1 MAVGV
6 SRMRF
11 RVLGPM
17 QVWHGDGWQA
27 IRAAQPRVV
36 LAVLLAEAGQVV
48 SADRL
53 VDELW
58 GEHPPR
64 TALNTIQGYV
74 ARLRKLLGDGSETRL
89 LTRDRGYVLEIAE
102 GALDS
107 HVFERLVE
115 AGQRS
120 VAAGDLS
127 AGVAQLVEALA
138 LWRGPA
144 LHDVPPSPAV
154 TAEVNRLEQR
164 RLTALEAR
172 LGAELALGRH
182 RETVDELQ
190 RLVAEYPLREQL
202 RAHLMLAMYRCGRRA
217 EALDVYRQGRAVLVA
232 ELGMEPGPE
241 LRELERAI
249 LADDKALAGGT
260 TARRVTPAQIPARVA
275 GFTGRQDLLRQLDD
289 LLPNGG
295 APVIVTIAGTP
306 GVGKT
311 ALAVHWA
318 HRVRDRFG
326 DGQLYVNLRG
336 YAAGE
341 PVRPIDALARFLH
354 ALGVPADQCPTDV
367 EEAAAL
373 YRSVLADRRMFV
385 LLDNAHHP
393 DQVRPLL
400 PGAAGCLVLVTS
412 RDALTGLVARDG
424 ARGLRLDVLTPAEAR
439 ELLTYLLGADRVRT
453 EERAVAELAEL
464 CAYLP
469 LALRITAANLGEHT
483 VAEYGELLRA
493 GNRLAALQVDGDEQA
508 AVRAAFDLSYA
519 ALPEDARRLFRL
531 LGLVPGADVTVEAV
545 AALAGVDLAT
555 ADRLLT
561 RLAAAHLVDAHP
573 SDRYGCHDLLR
584 LYASERVEQEDTEAD
599 RDDAEKRL
607 YDWYLHTVDAAA
619 TLLYPQ
625 MRRLTLP
632 PADLGEA
639 PGTAFADNTQALA
652 WLDAERHNLVAIVA
666 HRPLPVVGLL
676 ADALRGYF
684 WLRMY
689 TVDWLAVANAG
700 LTAAEAC
707 DDLTAQTGALLS
719 LADANFKQGHY
730 QQAID
735 FSTRALDTARRT
747 GWTDGEAAALNNLGN
762 LHNLSGR
769 PGEAAEFHRT
779 ALALNQRIGRLPS
792 QFNNLGNLGITY
804 QHLGELRTALA
815 RYNDA
820 LAISRK
826 IGSLHGEAAMLS
838 VLGWVL
844 YDLGQLGEANDHLRL
859 ALTKHHEVGDRSAE
873 VDTRNR
879 LAAVLCDTGELS
891 AGLEQAQAALTL
903 ARDIAFRHGEVDAL
917 NVLGMIHLRLGHLGT
932 AVDFHQQALG
942 LARDTAHRY
951 AEVGALIGLALARR
965 DGMAARQAVDLAGKV
980 GYRVLEA
987 QARNAMAEILLD
999 RDEFAEA
1006 AELASQAL
1014 AAHRET
1020 GHRRGEA
1027 EALVVLGGVADR
1039 TGDPDR
1045 AQTRRREAAALLA
1058 DIGAAEPGTVHS
1070 SGRGLGW
1077 TSAGSVPR
1085 SGRGDHR
1092 YGE

>member
-1 MAVGV
+1 
-6 SRMRF
+6 
-11 RVLGPM
+11 M
-17 QVWHGDGWQA
+17 QVWHGDGWLS

-36 LAVLLAEAGQVV
+36 LAVLLAHTGQVV

-74 ARLRKLLGDGSETRL
+74 ARLRKLIGDGPETRL
-89 LTRDRGYVLEIAE
+89 LTRDRGYLLEVADGE
-102 GALDS
+102 LDS

-127 AGVAQLVEALA
+127 GGVARLVDALD

-144 LHDVPPSPAV
+144 LHDVPASPVV
-154 TAEVNRLEQR
+154 TAEANRLEQR

-182 RETVDELQ
+182 LETVDELA

-202 RAHLMLAMYRCGRRA
+202 RCHLMLAMYRCGRRA
-217 EALDVYRQGRAVLVA
+217 EALDVYRNGRAVLVA

-249 LADDKALAGGT
+249 LADDRALAGRT
-260 TARRVTPAQIPARVA
+260 VTASRVTPAQVPADVS
-275 GFTGRQDLLRQLDD
+275 GFTGRHVLLNQLDT
-289 LLPNGG
+289 LLPSRGPAVG
-295 APVIVTIAGTP
+295 IVTIAGTP

-354 ALGVPADQCPTDV
+354 ALGVPAEQVPTDV
-367 EEAAAL
+367 DEAAAL
-373 YRSVLADRRMFV
+373 YRSVLADRRMLV

-400 PGAAGCLVLVTS
+400 PGAPGCLVLVTS

-424 ARGLRLDVLTPAEAR
+424 ARGLRLDVLAPDEAR
-439 ELLTYLLGADRVRT
+439 ALLTYLLGADRVQAESAEVT
-453 EERAVAELAEL
+453 ELAGL

-469 LALRITAANLGEHT
+469 LALRITAANLGDHT
-483 VAEYGELLRA
+483 VAEYCDLLRV
-493 GNRLAALQVDGDEQA
+493 GNRLAALQIDGDELA

-519 ALPEDARRLFRL
+519 ALPDDVRRLFRL
-531 LGLVPGADVTVEAV
+531 LGLVPGPDVTAEAA
-545 AALAGVDLAT
+545 AALSGIAVDT
-555 ADRLLT
+555 AERLLA
-561 RLAAAHLVDAHP
+561 RLAAAHLVDAHAGN
-573 SDRYGCHDLLR
+573 RYGCHDLLR
-584 LYASERVEQEDTEAD
+584 LYSDERGEQEDGPAL
-599 RDDAEKRL
+599 RDDAVRRL
-607 YDWYLHTVDAAA
+607 YDWYLRTVDAAA
-619 TLLYPQ
+619 TLVYPQ

-632 PADLGEA
+632 PADLGDT
-639 PGTAFADNTQALA
+639 PSSSFADNTQALA
-652 WLDAERHNLVAIVA
+652 WLDAERHNLVAAVR
-666 HRPLPVVGLL
+666 HRPLPVVALL
-676 ADALRGYF
+676 ADSLRGYF

-700 LTAAEAC
+700 LASAEESG
-707 DDLTAQTGALLS
+707 DLTAQTGALLS
-719 LADANFKQGHY
+719 LADANFKQGNN

-735 FSTRALDTARRT
+735 FSARALDTARET
-747 GWTDGEAAALNNLGN
+747 GWAEGEAAALNNLGN
-762 LHNLSGR
+762 LHNASGR
-769 PGEAAEFHRT
+769 PRDAVVFHRT
-779 ALALNQRIGRLPS
+779 ALALNQRTGRLPN
-792 QFNNLGNLGITY
+792 QIGNLANLGISY
-804 QHLGELRTALA
+804 QHLGDLRAALG
-815 RYNDA
+815 RHGDA

-826 IGSLHGEAAMLS
+826 IGSGHTEAVNLADLGS
-838 VLGWVL
+838 VLH
-844 YDLGQLGEANDHLRL
+844 DLGQYSEAMAHLQS
-859 ALTKHHEVGDRSAE
+859 ALTMHREVGDRGAE
-873 VDTRNR
+873 VETSNG
-879 LAAVLCDTGELS
+879 LAAVLRD
-891 AGLEQAQAALTL
+891 AGDHNAALEHAQAALTL
-903 ARDIAFRHGEVDAL
+903 ARAIPYPPGEVDAL
-917 NVLGMIHLRLGHLGT
+917 NTLGTIHLCLGHRST
-932 AVDFHQQALG
+932 AVDHHRQAQA

-951 AEVGALIGLALARR
+951 GETHALIGLAAARW
-965 DGMAARQAVDLAGKV
+965 DQEAARQAVELANKV
-980 GYRVLEA
+980 GYLVLEGRA
-987 QARNAMAEILLD
+987 KTVLAAILAGQ
-999 RDEFAEA
+999 EQFAEA
-1006 AELASQAL
+1006 AVLAEEAL
-1014 AAHRET
+1014 AVQRET
-1020 GHRRGEA
+1020 GHRLGEA
-1027 EALVVLGGVADR
+1027 EALLVLGGVADR

-1045 AQTRRREAAALLA
+1045 ALARRRDAATLLA
-1058 DIGAAEPGTVHS
+1058 DIGAAEPDTAHS

-1085 SGRGDHR
+1085 TGGHDAK
-1092 YGE
+1092 

>member
-1 MAVGV
+1 
-6 SRMRF
+6 
-11 RVLGPM
+11 M
-17 QVWHGDGWQA
+17 QVWHGDGWLS

-36 LAVLLAEAGQVV
+36 LAVLLAHAGQVV

-74 ARLRKLLGDGSETRL
+74 ARLRKLLGDGPETRL
-89 LTRDRGYVLEIAE
+89 LTRDRGYLLELADGE
-102 GALDS
+102 LDS

-115 AGQRS
+115 AGQRG
-120 VAAGDLS
+120 VAAGDLDG
-127 AGVAQLVEALA
+127 GVRRLVEALD

-144 LHDVPPSPAV
+144 LHDVPASPVV
-154 TAEVNRLEQR
+154 TAEANRLEQR

-182 RETVDELQ
+182 LETVDELQ
-190 RLVAEYPLREQL
+190 RLVADYPLREQL
-202 RAHLMLAMYRCGRRA
+202 RCHLMLAMYRCGRRA
-217 EALDVYRQGRAVLVA
+217 EALDVYRDGRAVLVA

-249 LADDKALAGGT
+249 LADDRALAGGQ
-260 TARRVTPAQIPARVA
+260 RVRPAQMPADVS
-275 GFTGRQDLLRQLDD
+275 GFTGRQVFLHQLDT
-289 LLPNGG
+289 LLASRGPAVG
-295 APVIVTIAGTP
+295 IVTIAGTP

-354 ALGVPADQCPTDV
+354 ALGVPAEQVPTDV

-373 YRSVLADRRMFV
+373 YRSVLADRRMLV

-400 PGAAGCLVLVTS
+400 PGAPGCLVLVTS

-424 ARGLRLDVLTPAEAR
+424 ARGLRLDVLAQDEAR
-439 ELLTYLLGADRVRT
+439 ELLTYLLGADRVHA
-453 EERAVAELAEL
+453 EANAVTQLAEL
-464 CAYLP
+464 CAHLP
-469 LALRITAANLGEHT
+469 LALRITAANLGDHT
-483 VAEYGELLRA
+483 VAEYRDLLRA

-519 ALPEDARRLFRL
+519 ALPEDARCLFRL
-531 LGLVPGADVTVEAV
+531 LGLVPGTDVTVEAA
-545 AALAGVDLAT
+545 AALSGVDVAT
-555 ADRLLT
+555 AERLLT

-573 SDRYGCHDLLR
+573 GNRYGCHDLLR
-584 LYASERVEQEDTEAD
+584 LYSDERGEQEDGTAAREVAV
-599 RDDAEKRL
+599 RRL
-607 YDWYLHTVDAAA
+607 YDWYLRTVDAAA

-632 PADLGEA
+632 PADLGDA
-639 PGTAFADNTQALA
+639 PASVFADNTQALA
-652 WLDAERHNLVAIVA
+652 WLDAERHNLVAAVR
-666 HRPLPVVGLL
+666 HRPLPVVAVL

-700 LTAAEAC
+700 LAAAEESG
-707 DDLTAQTGALLS
+707 DLTAQTGALLS

-735 FSTRALDTARRT
+735 FSARALDTARET
-747 GWTDGEAAALNNLGN
+747 GWAEGEAAALNNLGN
-762 LHNLSGR
+762 LHNASGR
-769 PGEAAEFHRT
+769 PRDAVVFHRT
-779 ALALNQRIGRLPS
+779 ALALNERTGRLPN
-792 QFNNLGNLGITY
+792 QIGNLANLGISY
-804 QHLGELRTALA
+804 QHLGDLRAALH
-815 RYNDA
+815 RHGDA

-826 IGSLHGEAAMLS
+826 IGSGHTEAVNLSDLGGVLH
-838 VLGWVL
+838 
-844 YDLGQLGEANDHLRL
+844 DLGQFGEAMAHLRS
-859 ALTKHHEVGDRSAE
+859 ALTMHREVGDRGAE
-873 VDTRNR
+873 VETTNK
-879 LAAVLCDTGELS
+879 LAAVLRDTGDHPAAL
-891 AGLEQAQAALTL
+891 AQAQDALTM
-903 ARDIAFRHGEVDAL
+903 ARDIPYPPGEVDAL
-917 NVLGMIHLRLGHLGT
+917 NTLGTIHLRLGRRGAALDH
-932 AVDFHQQALG
+932 HRQAHA
-942 LARDTAHRY
+942 LARDIAHRY
-951 AEVGALIGLALARR
+951 GETDALVGLAAARW
-965 DGMAARQAVDLAGKV
+965 DADAARQAVELAAKV

-987 QARNAMAEILLD
+987 RAKTVLAAVVLD
-999 RDEFAEA
+999 EGAFGAA
-1006 AELASQAL
+1006 AELAEQAL
-1014 AAHRET
+1014 ATHKET
-1020 GHRRGEA
+1020 GHRLGEA
-1027 EALVVLGGVADR
+1027 MALNVLGGVADR

-1045 AQTRRREAAALLA
+1045 ALARRREAANLLA
-1058 DIGAAEPGTVHS
+1058 DIGAAEPDTAHS

-1077 TSAGSVPR
+1077 TSAGPVPR
-1085 SGRGDHR
+1085 HGVHDAK
-1092 YGE
+1092 

>member
-1 MAVGV
+1 M
-6 SRMRF
+6 
-11 RVLGPM
+11 
-17 QVWHGDGWQA
+17 
-27 IRAAQPRVV
+27 
-36 LAVLLAEAGQVV
+36 V

-58 GEHPPR
+58 GDHPPR

-74 ARLRKLLGDGSETRL
+74 ARLRKLLSDGPETRL
-89 LTRDRGYVLEIAE
+89 LTRDRGYLLELAE
-102 GALDS
+102 GELDS

-120 VAAGDLS
+120 VAAGELS
-127 AGVAQLVEALA
+127 AGVTRLVEALA

-144 LHDVPPSPAV
+144 MHDVPASPVVA
-154 TAEVNRLEQR
+154 AEVSRLEQR

-182 RETVDELQ
+182 VETVDELQ

-202 RAHLMLAMYRCGRRA
+202 RCHLMLAMYRCGRRA
-217 EALDVYRQGRAVLVA
+217 EALDVYRAGRAVLVA

-249 LADDKALAGGT
+249 LADDRTLAGAAP
-260 TARRVTPAQIPARVA
+260 ARRVTPAQIPAGVA
-275 GFTGRQDLLRQLDD
+275 GFTGRQTLLRQLDG
-289 LLPNGG
+289 LLPSRGP
-295 APVIVTIAGTP
+295 AVAIVTITGTP

-311 ALAVHWA
+311 AAAVHWA

-336 YAAGE
+336 YATGD

-354 ALGVPADQCPTDV
+354 ALGVPAEQVPTDV

-373 YRSVLADRRMFV
+373 YRSVLADRRMLV

-400 PGAAGCLVLVTS
+400 PGAPGCLVLVTS

-424 ARGLRLDVLTPAEAR
+424 ARGLRLDVLSPAEAR
-439 ELLTYLLGADRVRT
+439 TLLEYLLGADRVHA
-453 EERAVAELAEL
+453 EDEAVTELAEL

-483 VAEYGELLRA
+483 VAEYCELLRA
-493 GNRLAALQVDGDEQA
+493 GNRLATLQVDGDEQA

-519 ALPEDARRLFRL
+519 ALPDDARRLFRA
-531 LGLVPGADVTVEAV
+531 LGLVPGTDVTVEAA
-545 AALAGVDLAT
+545 AALAGVDVPA
-555 ADRLLT
+555 AEHLLT
-561 RLAAAHLVDAHP
+561 RLAAAHLVDRHP
-573 SDRYGCHDLLR
+573 GDRYGCHDLLR
-584 LYASERVEQEDTEAD
+584 LYASERGEQEDAREE
-599 RDDAEKRL
+599 RDDAVRRL
-607 YDWYLHTVDAAA
+607 YDWYLRTVDAAA

-632 PADLGEA
+632 PADSGEM
-639 PGTAFADNTQALA
+639 PGTAFADNPQALA
-652 WLDAERHNLVAIVA
+652 WLDAERHNLVAAVR

-676 ADALRGYF
+676 ADGLRGYF

-700 LTAAEAC
+700 LAAAEASH
-707 DDLTAQTGALLS
+707 DLTAQTGALLS
-719 LADANFKQGHY
+719 LADANFRQGHY

-762 LHNLSGR
+762 LHNMAGR
-769 PGEAAEFHRT
+769 PGEAVEFHRT

-792 QFNNLGNLGITY
+792 QLNNLGNLGITY
-804 QHLGELRTALA
+804 HHLGDLETAAA
-815 RYNDA
+815 RHNDA

-826 IGSLHGEAAMLS
+826 IGSPQAEAGKLSDLAAVLH
-838 VLGWVL
+838 
-844 YDLGQLGEANDHLRL
+844 DLGQFDEALSHLRL
-859 ALTKHHEVGDRSAE
+859 ALSKQREVGDRGAE
-873 VDTRNR
+873 VEARNE
-879 LAAVLCDTGELS
+879 LAAVLRDTGELS
-891 AGLEQAQAALTL
+891 TALAEAHAALTL
-903 ARDIAFRHGEVDAL
+903 ARDIDYRHTEVDAL
-917 NVLGMIHLRLGHLGT
+917 NTLGTIHLRLGHQGT
-932 AVDFHQQALG
+932 AVDHHQQALA

-951 AEVGALIGLALARR
+951 GETRALIGLAAARR
-965 DGMAARQAVDLAGKV
+965 DPVTSRQAVELAAKV
-980 GYRVLEA
+980 GYRVLEG
-987 QARNAMAEILLD
+987 QARTVLAAVQLD
-999 RDEFAEA
+999 RGELDDA

-1014 AAHRET
+1014 AMHRET
-1020 GHRRGEA
+1020 GHRLGEA
-1027 EALVVLGGVADR
+1027 EALIVLGGVADR

-1045 AQTRRREAAALLA
+1045 ALSRRRDAATLLA
-1058 DIGAAEPGTVHS
+1058 DIGVTEPGTAHS

-1077 TSAGSVPR
+1077 TSAGPVPR
-1085 SGRGDHR
+1085 RGD
-1092 YGE
+1092 

>member
-27 IRAAQPRVV
+27 VRAAQPRVV

-48 SADRL
+48 SANRL

-58 GEHPPR
+58 GDHPPR

-74 ARLRKLLGDGSETRL
+74 ARLRKLLGDGPETRL
-89 LTRDRGYVLEIAE
+89 LTRDRGYLLEVGD
-102 GALDS
+102 GALDA

-115 AGQRS
+115 AGQRA

-127 AGVAQLVEALA
+127 AAVTRLVEALG

-144 LHDVPPSPAV
+144 LHDVPRSPVV
-154 TAEVNRLEQR
+154 TAEVTRLEQR

-172 LGAELALGRH
+172 FGAELALGRH
-182 RETVDELQ
+182 LETVDELQ

-241 LRELERAI
+241 LRELERAV
-249 LADDKALAGGT
+249 LADDRALAGAAPT
-260 TARRVTPAQIPARVA
+260 TRRVTPAQLPAGVA
-275 GFTGRQDLLRQLDD
+275 GFTGRHTLLRRLDG
-289 LLPNGG
+289 LLTTRG
-295 APVIVTIAGTP
+295 APAIVTIAGTP

-318 HRVRDRFG
+318 HHVRDRFG
-326 DGQLYVNLRG
+326 DGQLYLNLRG
-336 YAAGE
+336 YAAAE

-354 ALGVPADQCPTDV
+354 ALGVPADQVPTDV
-367 EEAAAL
+367 DEAAAL
-373 YRSVLADRRMFV
+373 YRSVLADRRMLV

-400 PGAAGCLVLVTS
+400 PSAPGCLVLVTS

-424 ARGLRLDVLTPAEAR
+424 ARGLRLDVLTPPEAR
-439 ELLTYLLGADRVRT
+439 DLLGYLLGAERVRA
-453 EERAVAELAEL
+453 EPDAVTELAEL
-464 CAYLP
+464 CAHLP
-469 LALRITAANLGEHT
+469 LALRITAANLGDHT
-483 VAEYGELLRA
+483 VAAYRDLLRA

-519 ALPEDARRLFRL
+519 ALPDDARRLFRL
-531 LGLVPGADVTVEAV
+531 LGLVPGADVTVEAATV
-545 AALAGVDLAT
+545 LAGIDVGSAH
-555 ADRLLT
+555 RLLT
-561 RLAAAHLVDAHP
+561 RLAAAHLLDSHP
-573 SDRYGCHDLLR
+573 GDRYGCHDLLR
-584 LYASERVEQEDTEAD
+584 LYASERVEQEETEVD
-599 RDDAEKRL
+599 RDTAVRRL

-632 PADLGEA
+632 PADLAET
-639 PGTAFADNTQALA
+639 PGSAFADNTRALA
-652 WLDAERHNLVAIVA
+652 WLDAERHNLVAAVH
-666 HRPLPVVGLL
+666 HRPLPVVALL

-689 TVDWLAVANAG
+689 KVDWLAVAGAG
-700 LTAAEAC
+700 LAAAQAC
-707 DDLTAQTGALLS
+707 GDLTAQTGALLS
-719 LADANFKQGHY
+719 IADANFRQGHY

-735 FSTRALDTARRT
+735 HSTRALDTARRT
-747 GWTDGEAAALNNLGN
+747 GWADGEAAALNNLGN
-762 LHNLSGR
+762 LHDISGR
-769 PGEAAEFHRT
+769 PREAAEFHRT

-792 QFNNLGNLGITY
+792 QYNNLVNLGITY
-804 QHLGELRTALA
+804 HHLGELDTALA
-815 RYNDA
+815 RHTDA

-826 IGSLHGEAAMLS
+826 IGSPHGEAVALS
-838 VLGWVL
+838 ELGSVQR
-844 YDLGQLGEANDHLRL
+844 DLGRFGEAVDHLRL
-859 ALTKHHEVGDRSAE
+859 ALAKHHEVGDRGAE

-879 LAAVLCDTGELS
+879 LAEALCDTGELPG
-891 AGLEQAQAALTL
+891 ALAQAQEALTL
-903 ARDIAFRHGEVDAL
+903 ARDIEYGRGEADAL
-917 NVLGMIHLRLGHLGT
+917 NALGTTHLRLGRRGT
-932 AVDFHQQALG
+932 AIDHHQQALA

-951 AEVGALIGLALARR
+951 AEVRALIGLAAARR
-965 DGMAARQAVDLAGKV
+965 DPSCAREAVELADRI
-980 GYRVLEA
+980 GYQVLEG
-987 QARNAMAEILLD
+987 QARTVLAEVVLD
-999 RDEFAEA
+999 EDKFAEA
-1006 AELASQAL
+1006 VALATQAL
-1014 AAHRET
+1014 AIQRET
-1020 GHRRGEA
+1020 GHRLGEA
-1027 EALVVLGGVADR
+1027 AALFVLGGVADR

-1045 AQTRRREAAALLA
+1045 ALARRREAGALVA
-1058 DIGAAEPGTVHS
+1058 DIGAAEPDTAHL
-1070 SGRGLGW
+1070 SGRGLG
-1077 TSAGSVPR
+1077 
-1085 SGRGDHR
+1085 
-1092 YGE
+1092 